1 MKIYKFIIT
10 TSIFGMLSIIK
21 LQKYKYMNYV

>member
-10 TSIFGMLSIIK
+10 TSIFSMLSIIK
-21 LQKYKYMNYV
+21 LQKYKDMNYV